1 MKPIKRFTSPLL
13 TQPRG
18 LRIVLGQMLVAIFLI
33 VATTS
38 GRTQNP
44 MTTALPSGVLRLR
57 VRVKSDD
64 STKGLSRKRFFLLR
78 GTLEQNTSWIE
89 EATQQLLLP
98 RDCYYRKLGASQALI
113 DWLKEGDCE
122 SVYCREIEQD
132 SIVGTKAV
140 PEFAMAFA
148 AGEKEFGNSEIARKW
163 LVTNIPSKLRE
174 GFYLDRRSAIQALL
188 KQAEALSGSQV
199 ISVMT
204 DRNGTAYFTDLEPG
218 SYVLSNLLPFELGQ
232 RTLSWNCDVLV
243 KPGDIATE
251 KPYLVSNTKDRTV
264 KCVAAEKPLPVC
276 EK

>member
-1 MKPIKRFTSPLL
+1 M
-13 TQPRG
+13 
-18 LRIVLGQMLVAIFLI
+18 
-33 VATTS
+33 
-38 GRTQNP
+38 
-44 MTTALPSGVLRLR
+44 
-57 VRVKSDD
+57 
-64 STKGLSRKRFFLLR
+64 
-78 GTLEQNTSWIE
+78 
-89 EATQQLLLP
+89 
-98 RDCYYRKLGASQALI
+98 
-113 DWLKEGDCE
+113 
-122 SVYCREIEQD
+122 
-132 SIVGTKAV
+132 GTKAV
-140 PEFAMAFA
+140 PEFAMALA
-148 AGEKEFGNSEIARKW
+148 AGEKEFENSEIARKW

-174 GFYLDRRSAIQALL
+174 GFYLDRRTAIQALL

-264 KCVAAEKPLPVC
+264 KCVAAEKPLTVC

>member
-1 MKPIKRFTSPLL
+1 MKPIKRLTKPLL
-13 TQPRG
+13 T
-18 LRIVLGQMLVAIFLI
+18 RIVLGQMLVAIFLI

-38 GRTQNP
+38 GRSQNT
-44 MTTALPSGVLRLR
+44 MTTARPSGVLRLR
-57 VRVKSDD
+57 VRVKFDD

-78 GTLEQNTSWIE
+78 GTLEQNQSWIE
-89 EATQQLLLP
+89 GATRQPLP
-98 RDCYYRKLGASQALI
+98 TRDCYYNKLGASQALI
-113 DWLKEGDCE
+113 DWLNEGDCE
-122 SVYCREIEQD
+122 SVYCREVEQD
-132 SIVGTKAV
+132 SIVGPKAV
-140 PEFAMAFA
+140 PEFAMALA
-148 AGEKEFGNSEIARKW
+148 AGKKEFGNSEIARKW

-174 GFYLDRRSAIQALL
+174 GFYLDRRTAIQALL

-264 KCVAAEKPLPVC
+264 KCVAVEKPLPVC